1 MPIQVYECPRCGD
14 RHERLQPGSEHLHLI
29 CSQCNIEMKQ
39 IISAGSFVLK
49 GAGFYV
55 NDYKKNR
62 SASQWNIA

>member
-1 MPIQVYECPRCGD
+1 
-14 RHERLQPGSEHLHLI
+14 
-29 CSQCNIEMKQ
+29 MKQ